1 MLSTTA
7 LDRRTLQ
14 WFATLP
20 RRTAAEGHRR
30 PHTHRSRL
38 LHLRCSTASVDPI
51 FLHRASCCVRV
62 RTLDLA
68 LLVDA
73 EHHRPLGRVQV
84 EAHHVDQLLLEAG
97 VVRELEGLRPPGPQA
112 MAGPDPADGLPAD

>member
-62 RTLDLA
+62 RTLDRVVCWRALA
-68 LLVDA
+68 RLFVLLLVQEGITA
-73 EHHRPLGRVQV
+73 
-84 EAHHVDQLLLEAG
+84 AG
-97 VVRELEGLRPPGPQA
+97 SVRRLHPARHAAGLA
-112 MAGPDPADGLPAD
+112 ADRAARERA

>member
-30 PHTHRSRL
+30 PHTHGSRL

-51 FLHRASCCVRV
+51 FLHRASCCVRA
-62 RTLDLA
+62 RTLNRGLLVGAQDVLVGPQRLA
-68 LLVDA
+68 LEAALVEVEHDA
-73 EHHRPLGRVQV
+73 ALGAKVGI
-84 EAHHVDQLLLEAG
+84 A
-97 VVRELEGLRPPGPQA
+97 RE
-112 MAGPDPADGLPAD
+112 DPA